1 MSDNSSKESSREQAL
16 ARIKAFRKG
25 SADLEVLAGLLIQGD
40 RRALALALTL
50 VESERGEDQEQAAN
64 LLDRL
69 GNIGISSHRI
79 GITGVPGV
87 GKSTLIEGLGLQLTS
102 EGKKVAVLAI
112 DPSSTLSKGSIL
124 GDKTRM
130 EQLSREKNAFIRPSP
145 SSDSPGGVARKTR
158 ESIALCEAAGYDT
171 IVIET
176 VGVGQGETAV
186 RAMCDTF
193 LLLMLAGAGD
203 DLQGIKRGIMEMA
216 DIIAVTKA
224 EGDNAERATVARA
237 TLAASMHVLAPE
249 KKGWICPVI
258 TCSAMVAGGLDKVR
272 LELEKH
278 FRHITTGGTLGELRQ
293 SQNLDWFRRNLEMLL
308 LADFRSREGLNAWME
323 KTEAEVS
330 SGALSPF
337 RAAEAAVRKYRD
349 SLANGR

>member
-1 MSDNSSKESSREQAL
+1 M
-16 ARIKAFRKG
+16 ARIKEIRKD
-25 SADLEVLAGLLIQGD
+25 APDLAELARMLVQGD
-40 RRALALALTL
+40 RTALSRAVTL
-50 VESERGEDQEQAAN
+50 VESERSEDTEKAAN
-64 LLDRL
+64 LLDML
-69 GNIGISSHRI
+69 GTMPPTAHRI

-87 GKSTLIEGLGLQLTS
+87 GKSTLIEGLGLQLAA

-130 EQLSREKNAFIRPSP
+130 EGLSREKNAFIRPSA

-158 ESIALCEAAGYDT
+158 EVIALCEAAGYDT
-171 IVIET
+171 VIIET

-224 EGDNAERATVARA
+224 EGANEERAAIARA
-237 TLAASMHVLAPE
+237 TLAASIHMLAPE
-249 KKGWICPVI
+249 KDGWLCPVL
-258 TCSAMVAGGLDKVR
+258 TCSAMVPGGLREVR
-272 LELEKH
+272 EELEKH
-278 FRHITTGGTLGELRQ
+278 WRHLNADGSLAELRRE
-293 SQNLDWFRRNLEMLL
+293 QNLMWFRRNLETLL
-308 LADFRSREGLNAWME
+308 MADFRGRESLRSWMAQ
-323 KTEAEVS
+323 TEAEVS
-330 SGALSPF
+330 TGVISPF
-337 RAAEAAVRKYRD
+337 RAAEAAVRQYRE
-349 SLANGR
+349 AMAHRE